1 MFLTRWFMATA
12 PLLAWTALA
21 SPWALAQG
29 AASAPATAPPDPL
42 NAEAVVPAVS
52 APRTFDRYQ
61 AYRDAGPAPW
71 RQTNAAVSPKPDAAS
86 GHGTDGARAGHAG
99 HAMPASEPVVSPAK
113 PAGDA
118 MPGMHHH

>member
-1 MFLTRWFMATA
+1 MFLARWFMAAA

-29 AASAPATAPPDPL
+29 AASAPAAAPPDPR
-42 NAEAVVPAVS
+42 NAEAAVPAAS
-52 APRTFDRYQ
+52 APRTFDHYQ

-71 RQTNAAVSPKPDAAS
+71 RETNAAVSPKPGAAS
-86 GHGTDGARAGHAG
+86 GHGTDGAHAGHAG
-99 HAMPASEPVVSPAK
+99 LAMPASKPAASPAK